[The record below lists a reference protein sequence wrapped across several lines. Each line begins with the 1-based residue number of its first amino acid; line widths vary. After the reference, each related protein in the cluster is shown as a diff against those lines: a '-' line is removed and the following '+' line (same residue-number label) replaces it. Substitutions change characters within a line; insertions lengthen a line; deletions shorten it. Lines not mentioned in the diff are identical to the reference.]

1 MTRLTRRALG
11 LLTVLGAVL
20 LCGASAPHALPTSHP
35 AAALFSPNPGV
46 DRTVAL
52 PDGFAAAVDR
62 ATSAQ
67 FVSVVADDVDQDG
80 DLDVVASVGSLDLLV
95 WQNDG
100 AGHFTRLPASQRRAF
115 QTQPPPPAVDGD
127 SIASN
132 EWIQND
138 DRDAVGLPPL
148 RAIVDATP
156 RTPPIP
162 AISLVR
168 PQSGPRARS
177 SRAPPLA

>member
-1 MTRLTRRALG
+1 MTRLTHRTLG
-11 LLTVLGAVL
+11 LLTVLGMVL
-20 LCGASAPHALPTSHP
+20 LYGASAPHISLQPHP
-35 AAALFSPNPGV
+35 AAPLLSPDPGV
-46 DRTVAL
+46 DRAVAL

-100 AGHFTRLPASQRRAF
+100 AGHFTRLSSSQRRAF

-148 RAIVDATP
+148 RAIVYATP
-156 RTPPIP
+156 RTAPIP
-162 AISLVR
+162 ALRLVR

>member
-1 MTRLTRRALG
+1 MTRLLRRALR
-11 LLTVLGAVL
+11 LLTQFAIVLV
-20 LCGASAPHALPTSHP
+20 CGASAPHTLVPP
-35 AAALFSPNPGV
+35 LQAAPLFSPDPGV
-46 DRTVAL
+46 DRAVAL

-100 AGHFTRLPASQRRAF
+100 AGHFTRLPSSQRRAL

-127 SIASN
+127 AIASN

-138 DRDAVGLPPL
+138 DRDAAGLPPL
-148 RAIVDATP
+148 RAIVHAAP
-156 RTPPIP
+156 RTTPIP
-162 AISLVR
+162 PFRLVR

>member
-1 MTRLTRRALG
+1 MMLTNRTLR
-11 LLTVLGAVL
+11 LLTVLGVVL
-20 LCGASAPHALPTSHP
+20 VCGASAPHTSSQPHP
-35 AAALFSPNPGV
+35 AAPLFSPDPGV
-46 DRTVAL
+46 DRAVAL
-52 PDGFAAAVDR
+52 PDGFAAAVDL
-62 ATSAQ
+62 ATSAR

-100 AGHFTRLPASQRRAF
+100 AGHFSRLPSSQRRAL

-138 DRDAVGLPPL
+138 DRHAAGLPPL
-148 RAIVDATP
+148 RAIVYATP
-156 RTPPIP
+156 RTAAIP
-162 AISLVR
+162 AIGLVK